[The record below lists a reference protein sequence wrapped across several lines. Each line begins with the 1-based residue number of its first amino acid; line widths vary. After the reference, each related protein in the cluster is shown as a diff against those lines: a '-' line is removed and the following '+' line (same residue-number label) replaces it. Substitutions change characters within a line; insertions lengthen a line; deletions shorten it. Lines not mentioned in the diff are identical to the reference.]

1 MTLDELDK
9 RLAELRAEHPVTF
22 RLLEEPDRDDELG
35 ARRRHPAGKRLGGTT

>member
-22 RLLEEPDRDDELG
+22 RLLEADERT
-35 ARRRHPAGKRLGGTT
+35 AAISRHPAGKKLGGTP